1 MGGSLLPTQQAVINA
16 DLPSSPSNPFLAGF
30 SCRFKKMLGL
40 LLYTLFV
47 GLISDYTL
55 VAAYVTLDFVG
66 TGNALTLQCKGSD
79 GQVDRRAIF
88 DFYNA
93 MDSPTSN
100 NSSGENGLQF
110 NITPTTEAIVTCR
123 IGEDH
128 SPAYAFAGKLCFE
141 NNGHIH

>member
-1 MGGSLLPTQQAVINA
+1 MT
-16 DLPSSPSNPFLAGF
+16 
-30 SCRFKKMLGL
+30 GL
-40 LLYTLFV
+40 VLYTLFV

-55 VAAYVTLDFVG
+55 VAAHVTLDFLG
-66 TGNALTLQCKGSD
+66 TGNALTLQCKGSNGLVD
-79 GQVDRRAIF
+79 GTAIF

-128 SPAYAFAGKLCFE
+128 SPAYAFAGKLCFLDWE
-141 NNGHIH
+141 RIKVSNGHVR